1 MMIVAVEVVMMMMMM
16 MILKIEILI
25 RQISGNIYPIVNIPF
40 ECSKKVKTSTHKACT
55 CSKDVS
61 AVNSDS

>member
-25 RQISGNIYPIVNIPF
+25 RQFREIYILL
-40 ECSKKVKTSTHKACT
+40 
-55 CSKDVS
+55 
-61 AVNSDS
+61 